1 MTYQMTVPKVRSII
15 DDYLTDADGAFVIG
29 RAVTALLHVCPNG
42 NDGDGSTWASAYT
55 TIQAALDAAS
65 TDTDDCTLILIS
77 PHTTNYDINTTG
89 DPTWAANVI
98 LKGTHRNWAKI
109 KNTHAS
115 ATSIMKLTGK
125 SSAIDL
131 NFNLGTGNNGLIM
144 THGGCRGYHLQF
156 VGEDLTSAKTGL
168 WLDGAAAKHAKFE
181 DIHILG
187 ESASTK
193 MTGILVDQFAH
204 SYFEKVFIHYCLAG
218 IKFAGTSADIN
229 HFNAIDI
236 GHCGIGLDI
245 DAGNGQHFTDILFHD
260 NTTNV
265 DDEVGDHHW
274 NNIRGSFPIIIL
286 PDDLNG
292 TSVPT
297 HANANTY
304 GTATTIVAARDK
316 PYRIVGITLEPSTSE
331 WYEMKLKDGTTYFD
345 YLLFEA
351 NKREASAFPSG
362 TEFIFNKGIAITAE
376 LKDEGGGDTC
386 NTWVEIQEI

>member
-1 MTYQMTVPKVRSII
+1 MIGEIERLNRLAERQEDMLGDASIS
-15 DDYLTDADGAFVIG
+15 
-29 RAVTALLHVCPNG
+29 RAVTATLRVSPNG
-42 NDGDGSTWASAYT
+42 SGADGLSWRTAYT
-55 TIQAALDAAS
+55 TIQAALDKAS

-77 PHTTNYDINTTG
+77 PHTTNYDIDTTG

-98 LKGTHRNWAKI
+98 LKGTHRGWAKI

-125 SSAIDL
+125 SAVVDL

-156 VGEDLTSAKTGL
+156 MGEDLTSAKVGL

-187 ESASTK
+187 EPTSTK

-204 SYFEKVFIHYCLAG
+204 SYFEKLLIHYCLAG
-218 IKFAGTSADIN
+218 IQTVGASADSN
-229 HFNAIDI
+229 HFKNIDI
-236 GHCGIGLDI
+236 GHCGIGLDL
-245 DAGNGQHFTDILFHD
+245 DAGNGQHFTDITFHG

-274 NNIRGSFPIIIL
+274 NNMKGSFPIIIL
-286 PDDLNG
+286 PDDLSG

-304 GTATTIVAARDK
+304 GTVTTVVAARDR
-316 PYRIVGITLEPSTSE
+316 PFRIVGLNLEPSTSE

-345 YLLFEA
+345 YIIFEA
-351 NKREASAFPSG
+351 NKRVALAAPSG
-362 TEFIFNKGIAITAE
+362 TEFIFNKGTAITAE
-376 LKDEGGGDTC
+376 LKNESGGDTC